1 MRLIDHSNMQIMTSC
16 VDHDITC
23 RSGTGTG
30 TGTINDITGTGT
42 INVIT
47 GTGTINDVIDPATV
61 L

>member
-42 INVIT
+42 IT
-47 GTGTINDVIDPATV
+47 DVID
-61 L
+61 LGRNFSKLSFDLN

>member
-16 VDHDITC
+16 VDHDIIC

-42 INVIT
+42 IT
-47 GTGTINDVIDPATV
+47 DVID
-61 L
+61 LGRNFSKLSFDFD